1 MGRFMLTVCALGCK
15 QAMIAK
21 QGGVLS
27 AEVSVLLQ
35 PHRCASRVG
44 LRAVVG
50 GFVLTYQALA
60 GVSLH

>member
-1 MGRFMLTVCALGCK
+1 MFTACALGCK
-15 QAMIAK
+15 QAVIAK

-27 AEVSVLLQ
+27 AQVSVLQL
-35 PHRCASRVG
+35 HRCASRAG

-50 GFVLTYQALA
+50 SLVLAYQALA